1 MHMHLMVVIYQL
13 MKLLA
18 EKEARALHCRTD
30 WLGEVVHLHS

>member
-1 MHMHLMVVIYQL
+1 MHMHFMVAIDQL

-30 WLGEVVHLHS
+30 WLGEVVHLQS